1 MTDKL
6 EALSQPVF
14 EIEVSGNTW
23 LNCSAENL
31 TPTERADFSDW
42 PDGIN
47 KLYSQE
53 YVTALLAALEE
64 KDQQLA
70 RYSMS
75 AGQADQRLCESR
87 AVRIALGFGED
98 AIDVAP
104 TDLVEAIQVIR
115 RRAEEA
121 EQRLQQPIKLPKS
134 GIGMACKFVGD
145 QIVVSLAAVL
155 VETAM
160 AGFKAEVEGELCTK
174 HTSPGQ

>member
-1 MTDKL
+1 MTKQYDERNAMALGEYYGLHVHAMTVESLHAKSDIAAELGWRDKRID
-6 EALSQPVF
+6 E
-14 EIEVSGNTW
+14 
-23 LNCSAENL
+23 
-31 TPTERADFSDW
+31 
-42 PDGIN
+42 
-47 KLYSQE
+47 
-53 YVTALLAALEE
+53 LLAALEE

-98 AIDVAP
+98 SIDVAP
-104 TDLVEAIQVIR
+104 TDLVEAIQVIK

-145 QIVVSLAAVL
+145 HIVVSLAAVL

-160 AGFKAEVEGELCTK
+160 AGFRAEVEGE
-174 HTSPGQ
+174 

>member
-1 MTDKL
+1 MSDKL
-6 EALSQPVF
+6 EALSQPVAW
-14 EIEVSGNTW
+14 TD
-23 LNCSAENL
+23 AEELAEMNAG
-31 TPTERADFSDW
+31 TYADMFNGKHIQTD
-42 PDGIN
+42 DGQWIA
-47 KLYSQE
+47 LYSQE
-53 YVTALLAALEE
+53 YVTALLAALKE

-70 RYSMS
+70 RYSIS

-134 GIGMACKFVGD
+134 GIGMACEFVGD
-145 QIVVSLAAVL
+145 QIVVSLAAVM
-155 VETAM
+155 VEAAT
-160 AGFKAEVEGELCTK
+160 AGFKAEVEGE
-174 HTSPGQ
+174 